1 MSLQTTLVLNPKPDS
16 CVTFYPFD
24 MGAALHRQGSSRLW
38 VLNTSAATLW
48 CLMDGTRDTHRLATD
63 YGRRF
68 DLEPDAARRD
78 VDSMLS
84 DFAQRG
90 LLEFDAGLSGSVETI
105 KPNSGTVIEA
115 KDSRRHPI
123 TFCVAGH
130 WFRLLCGSDRL
141 SAEWAAMVAPLV
153 GDPDPGL
160 PVVELVV
167 MADPDHTDHGTR
179 FWCCREGRFTA
190 SGLLPECVIPHL
202 VYQVLDR
209 VSAEERH
216 KLLLHAAV
224 LVHDDQAVLFAA
236 PTGAGKSTLAAAL
249 CESGWTYLSDELAII
264 DPHTLRVE
272 PYAMPI
278 VLKPG
283 SIDALTTIVSGLSE
297 RPIHLRDDGQQLRY
311 LMPDRVASSGS
322 FPIAALVFPTY
333 RPGEENRV
341 NTLDPLTA
349 LQQLAATG
357 SSDRPLNEAD
367 IKTLL
372 SLAQLPAYELTMDD
386 LDSAARAVDKI
397 GHLEET
403 FENFDSF

>member
-1 MSLQTTLVLNPKPDS
+1 MSNPKPDS
-16 CVTFYPFD
+16 RVTFYPFD

-48 CLMDGTRDTHRLATD
+48 CLMDGTRDTHRLAAD

-68 DLEPDAARRD
+68 DLDADAAMRD
-78 VDSMLS
+78 VDTMLS
-84 DFAQRG
+84 DFARRG
-90 LLEFDAGLSGSVETI
+90 LLELDAESPGSAEANQRDSGRASEVE
-105 KPNSGTVIEA
+105 E
-115 KDSRRHPI
+115 SRRHPI
-123 TFCVAGH
+123 AFCVAGH
-130 WFRLLCGSDRL
+130 WFRLLCGSEQL
-141 SAEWAAMVAPLV
+141 SAEWAALVAPLV
-153 GDPDPGL
+153 GDPAPDL
-160 PVVELVV
+160 PVAELVV

-190 SGLLPECVIPHL
+190 GGLLPESVIPHL
-202 VYQVLDR
+202 VYHVLDR
-209 VSAEERH
+209 VSAKERH

-224 LVHDDQAVLFAA
+224 LAHDDQAVLFAA

-283 SIDALTTIVSGLSE
+283 SVEALATIVPGLPE
-297 RPIHLRDDGQQLRY
+297 KPIHLRDDGQQLRY

-341 NTLDPLTA
+341 NTLDPLAA

-357 SSDRPLNEAD
+357 SSDRPLNDAD

-386 LDSAARAVDKI
+386 LDIAAKVADKI
-397 GHLEET
+397 GHLWET
-403 FENFDSF
+403 FDSF